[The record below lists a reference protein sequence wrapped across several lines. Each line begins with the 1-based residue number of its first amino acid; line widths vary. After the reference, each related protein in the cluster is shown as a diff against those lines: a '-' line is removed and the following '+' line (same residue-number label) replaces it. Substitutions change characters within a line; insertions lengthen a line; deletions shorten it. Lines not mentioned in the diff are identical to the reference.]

1 MPAIVSNKLRLYNA
15 RNFVESFDVESLP
28 GPPSTGIYPTVD
40 SKYSNTSVYF
50 FIGRTHSWASN
61 PDAKSGYSDS
71 NPPPVAL
78 SFSNMEFEP
87 WRSMTSAKKITSSD
101 VSLMTNR
108 TNWTSGVIYDFYDD
122 QSEAVVNQTTSN
134 GYFVYVGTSG
144 DVFLCLDNN
153 DGAISVDVP
162 VKPDSGFRANS
173 FVTSDGYRW
182 RYMYSISPT
191 ISDKFL
197 MTNYI
202 PVRSLTQTELQKSTA
217 PTGWDSLIEPQR
229 DALPGS
235 LETIIIEPGKGGS
248 LYRGVTKTLA
258 DGGFN
263 TARTEFELSSATTYS
278 IGELTGTMARFSNSS
293 FSAVRRIKSGP
304 TLDLGTNFIVDS
316 AVTGLETTGG
326 AITVTIGPEVI
337 IEGDGT
343 GAIAYA
349 ELSTGGTSL
358 KRVAIDT
365 PGSGYSDVTATVNS
379 VPAGS
384 GAQIRAIIPP
394 QGGYGSDP
402 VRDLGGYYGGI
413 AVTLDGRGRANNLPL
428 GSAQYR
434 QLGLMRNPTINTGSY
449 VANGVAYRQMTKL
462 TMNLSSGGTYITYTP
477 ARGDTIAGLTSG
489 ARAIVVDYD
498 QDYAAGASYNKAL
511 RVVNLTTNSTGGGF
525 IGVTQGPASEIIA
538 KVDAAG
544 TPSTSA
550 DEKLQISE
558 DVEISQPE
566 LLKNSGEIFYV
577 ENRRPITRSVDQQE
591 DFKIII
597 EF

>member
-28 GPPSTGIYPTVD
+28 GPPSTGIYPIVD

-71 NPPPVAL
+71 NPPPVTL

-108 TNWTSGVIYDFYDD
+108 TNWTSGVVYDFYDD
-122 QSEAVVNQTTSN
+122 QSEAIVNQTSAN

-153 DGAISVDVP
+153 DGAASIDVP
-162 VKPDSGFRANS
+162 TKPDSGFRANS

-182 RYMYSISPT
+182 RYMYSIAPT
-191 ISDKFL
+191 VSEKFL

-202 PVRSLTQTELQKSTA
+202 PVRSLTQTELNTDTA

-229 DALPGS
+229 DALAGS

-248 LYRGVTKTLA
+248 LYRGLTGTLV
-258 DGGFN
+258 DGGFDA
-263 TARTEFELSSATTYS
+263 ARTEFELSSATTYS
-278 IGELTGTMARFSNSS
+278 TGELNGAMARFSNSS
-293 FSAVRRIKSGP
+293 FSAVRRITSGP
-304 TLDLGTNFIVDS
+304 TASLGTNVIVDT
-316 AVTGLETTGG
+316 AVTGLETATT
-326 AITVTIGPEVI
+326 ISVTIGPEVV

-349 ELSTGGTSL
+349 ELNTGATSL
-358 KRVAIDT
+358 RRIAIDT
-365 PGSGYSDVTATVNS
+365 PGSGYSTVNATVNG

-384 GAQIRAIIPP
+384 GAQIRAIVPP

-402 VRDLGGYYGGI
+402 VHELGGYYGGV
-413 AVTLDGRGRANNLPL
+413 AVTLDGRGTANNLPL

-434 QLGLMRNPTINTGSY
+434 QLGLMRNPTINTGAY
-449 VANGVAYRQMTKL
+449 VANGAAYRQMTKL
-462 TMNLSSGGTYITYTP
+462 TMNVKSGGTYTTYSP
-477 ARGDTIAGLTSG
+477 ARGDTIVGLSSG
-489 ARAIVVDYD
+489 ARALVVDYD
-498 QDYAAGASYNKAL
+498 QDYAGGESYNKAL
-511 RVVNLTTNSTGGGF
+511 RIVNLTTNSIGGGF
-525 IGVTQGPASEIIA
+525 MGVTQGPASEIIA
-538 KVDAAG
+538 KIDTAG
-544 TPSTSA
+544 NPSTSS

-558 DVEISQPE
+558 DIEIGQPE

-577 ENRRPITRSVDQQE
+577 ENRRPITRTIDQQE